1 MAKVQAN
8 YDTETKQ
15 LTLSIDGVDQP
26 MVEYICFENFN
37 DEYSGFNASFKTVDQ
52 NGIKYRLSA
61 YGSEIEKSN
70 PIEDYIRENL
80 TKNKK

>member
-26 MVEYICFENFN
+26 SVEQVTFEAYNEEYTGFYANFKN
-37 DEYSGFNASFKTVDQ
+37 VDQ

-61 YGSEIEKSN
+61 HGSEVKKSN
-70 PIEDYIRENL
+70 PIEDYCRDYL